1 MTNNRTASLAFI
13 FVTILLDVIGVGLI
27 IPVLPGL
34 ISEFVGGDLALAARY
49 GGLLMALYAL
59 MQLVFAPII
68 GALSDQYG
76 RRPVLL
82 FSLFGFACD
91 YILLALS
98 PNITW
103 LFIGR
108 ILAGITGASYTT
120 AVAYI
125 ADISSP
131 EDRGKNFGLVG
142 AAFGIGFIIGPLIG
156 GFLSQYGVKVPF
168 WAAAAL
174 TFFNWLY
181 GYFILPESLS
191 EENRRKFD
199 WKRANFVGALIK
211 LFARKEI
218 VGLVC
223 AMFCVYLAGQ
233 VHPSTWAY
241 FTMKRFAWDGLHVA
255 YSLAFV
261 GLIIGAVQGGLIR
274 FTTPKLGQKRSII
287 IGFIFYILG
296 FALFSIASEGWMMYA
311 FMIPFGLGGL
321 AGPTLQGV
329 ISSQVS
335 PTEQGEL
342 QGSLTILMSATLVL
356 APPFHTNLFSYFSA
370 ENAPIYFPGAAFL
383 AGSLLSVIALII
395 TVYTLPKNIT

>member
-34 ISEFVGGDLALAARY
+34 IKEFVGGDEPLAAQY
-49 GGLLMALYAL
+49 GGYLMALYAL
-59 MQLVFAPII
+59 MQLVFAPVV

-82 FSLFGFACD
+82 ASLFGFACD
-91 YILLALS
+91 YILLAFS

-108 ILAGITGASYTT
+108 ILAGITGASFTT

-125 ADISSP
+125 ADISAP

-142 AAFGIGFIIGPLIG
+142 AAFGVGFIIGPLIG
-156 GFLSQYGVKVPF
+156 GFLSQYGLKVPF
-168 WAAAAL
+168 FAAAGL
-174 TFFNWLY
+174 TFCNWLY
-181 GYFILPESLS
+181 GYFILPESLKM
-191 EENRRKFD
+191 ENRRKFD
-199 WKRANFVGALIK
+199 WKRANFVGALVK
-211 LFARKEI
+211 LFSRKEI
-218 VGLVC
+218 VGLIWAIV
-223 AMFCVYLAGQ
+223 FIGFAGQ
-233 VHPSTWAY
+233 VHPTTWPY
-241 FTMKRFAWDGLHVA
+241 FTQMRFGWDSLHVA

-261 GLIIGAVQGGLIR
+261 GLVIGAVQGGLIR
-274 FTTPKLGQKRSII
+274 FTTPKLGQKRSIF
-287 IGFIFYILG
+287 IGFFFYIVG

-329 ISSQVS
+329 VSSQVS
-335 PTEQGEL
+335 PSEQGEL
-342 QGSLTILMSATLVL
+342 QGGLTILMAATSVF
-356 APPFHTNLFSYFSA
+356 APLLHTNLFSYFSSP
-370 ENAPIYFPGAAFL
+370 NPYIYFPGAAFL
-383 AGSLLSVIALII
+383 AGSVLSAIALVI
-395 TVYTLPKNIT
+395 TVYTLPKNVS

>member
-1 MTNNRTASLAFI
+1 MTNNKTASLTFI
-13 FVTILLDVIGVGLI
+13 FITILLDVIGVGLI

-34 ISEFVGGDLALAARY
+34 ISKFVGGDLALAARY

-68 GALSDQYG
+68 GALSDEYG

-142 AAFGIGFIIGPLIG
+142 AAFGVGFIIGPLIG
-156 GFLSQYGVKVPF
+156 GFLSQYGIKVPF

-191 EENRRKFD
+191 KENRRKFD

-241 FTMKRFAWDGLHVA
+241 FTMKRFAWDGLQVA

-287 IGFIFYILG
+287 IGFVFYIIG

-342 QGSLTILMSATLVL
+342 QGSLTILVSATLVL
-356 APPFHTNLFSYFSA
+356 APPLHTNLFSYFSG

-395 TVYTLPKNIT
+395 TIYTLPKNVT